1 MGVREDGKVLQIRA
15 PDCIALSRTLRC
27 RLSRPLTLRLALSL
41 PSGLPCRHRSSS
53 HTCSAFG
60 DIGQQHMGLSNP
72 SRESAGSTVDPFL
85 AFRNRSKA
93 HYAEKLA
100 ASEASMYNNPQ

>member
-1 MGVREDGKVLQIRA
+1 
-15 PDCIALSRTLRC
+15 
-27 RLSRPLTLRLALSL
+27 
-41 PSGLPCRHRSSS
+41 
-53 HTCSAFG
+53 
-60 DIGQQHMGLSNP
+60 MGLGNP

-100 ASEASMYNNPQ
+100 ASKASMYNNPQ